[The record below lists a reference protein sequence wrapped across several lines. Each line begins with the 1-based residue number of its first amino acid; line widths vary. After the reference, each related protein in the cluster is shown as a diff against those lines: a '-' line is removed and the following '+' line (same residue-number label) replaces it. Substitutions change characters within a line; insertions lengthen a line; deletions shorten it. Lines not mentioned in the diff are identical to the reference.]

1 MTSCLCISQKRFGS
15 ITPVGW
21 SDSDS
26 DFEKEND
33 VKAVNTKGPSLSV
46 ASDSKGLIRGKTND
60 IEEAK
65 KPNPPI
71 NTKRN
76 TNWAVKAFQTW
87 WEWHNSTAEEEDE
100 MCPEDV

>member
-1 MTSCLCISQKRFGS
+1 MTSCSCISQKRFGS

-33 VKAVNTKGPSLSV
+33 VKAVNTKGPFLSV
-46 ASDSKGLIRGKTND
+46 ASDSKGLIRGKTHD

-65 KPNPPI
+65 KPILP
-71 NTKRN
+71 
-76 TNWAVKAFQTW
+76 
-87 WEWHNSTAEEEDE
+87 
-100 MCPEDV
+100 